1 MGLVTPEFLKE
12 YRKYALVM
20 VLILAAII
28 TPPDIISQVIVA
40 IPMIILYEASIKI
53 SKYIIQKQEKE
64 KEKEKEKENVKMQKT
79 KP

>member
-12 YRKYALVM
+12 YRKYALVL

-53 SKYIIQKQEKE
+53 SKYIIRKQ
-64 KEKEKEKENVKMQKT
+64 EKEKEKENVKMQKT
-79 KP
+79 KR